1 MSAGW
6 ITRWEPEDPDF
17 WAGQGRRIARRNLW
31 LSVFAEHVGF
41 AVWSLWSVLVL
52 FMTPARGFALSADDK
67 FLLVSVVSLVGA
79 LLRLPYGFAVTR
91 FGGRTWTVFSA
102 LVLLVPVALAAVL
115 VRRADTPLWVLL
127 LCAAAAGAGGGNF
140 ASSMVNI
147 NRFFPERE
155 KGWALG
161 LNAGGG
167 NLGVATV
174 QLLGLLVAATA
185 GAAHPEALPVLFVP
199 ALLLA
204 ALLAHRRMDNLATG
218 TTDYGAY
225 RAALRDRHC
234 WTVSLLYVGS
244 FGSFIGFGFAFGLV
258 LQNDFGKSPAQAAAL
273 TFLGPL
279 LGSLSRPLGGRL
291 ADRFG
296 GARVTAWMFLAL
308 ACGAAGALAAATAGS
323 FAAFVAAFVVLF
335 VLTGLGN
342 GSTYKMIPARYA
354 ARAADAVEAGHDP
367 EAARA
372 EARRSSGAA
381 IAVSGAVGALGGV
394 GINLAF
400 RESYRMTGDARAAI
414 AAFLLFYGVCVAV
427 TWAAYLRRPA
437 AGRARPAAG
446 AGRLDGGLDGGPD
459 AGPDGGLD
467 AGADG
472 GPSSAPAAAPRES
485 RREDVP
491 RESRRNDVPR
501 GRTRERARAREMRS

>member
-1 MSAGW
+1 MTAGR
-6 ITRWEPEDPDF
+6 ISRWDPEDQEF
-17 WAGQGRRIARRNLW
+17 WARGGRRAARRNLW
-31 LSVFAEHVGF
+31 LSVYAEHIGF

-52 FMTPARGFALSADDK
+52 FLTPAHGYGLSADEK

-91 FGGRTWTVFSA
+91 FGGRTWTVCSA
-102 LVLLVPVALAAVL
+102 LVLLVPVAGAAVL
-115 VRRADTPLWVLL
+115 VRYPHTPLWALL
-127 LCAAAAGAGGGNF
+127 LCAAAAGLGGGNF

-174 QLLGLLVAATA
+174 QLLGLLLLATA
-185 GAAHPEALPVLFVP
+185 GAAHPEALPLLFIP

-204 ALLAHRRMDNLATG
+204 ALLAHRRMDNLPAAP
-218 TTDYGAY
+218 TDYGAY
-225 RAALRDRHC
+225 RRALRDRHC
-234 WTVSLLYVGS
+234 WLLSLLYVGT

-258 LQNDFGKSPAQAAAL
+258 LQNEFGKSPVQAAAF

-279 LGSLSRPLGGRL
+279 LGSLTRPLGGRL

-296 GARVTAWMFLAL
+296 GARVTAWTFLAL
-308 ACGAAGALAAATAGS
+308 AGGAAGSLAASAAGS
-323 FAAFVAAFVVLF
+323 FSGFVAVFVALF
-335 VLTGLGN
+335 VLTGVGN

-354 ARAADAVEAGHDP
+354 ARAADAVEAGLDP
-367 EAARA
+367 GEAQV
-372 EARRSSGAA
+372 EARRLTGAV

-400 RESYRMTGDARAAI
+400 RESYRTTGDSRAALF
-414 AAFLLFYGVCVAV
+414 AFLAFYGLCMVT
-427 TWAAYLRRPA
+427 TWAAYLRRPSRPGSRHVPTAVGSQEDPLPGA
-437 AGRARPAAG
+437 AE
-446 AGRLDGGLDGGPD
+446 
-459 AGPDGGLD
+459 
-467 AGADG
+467 
-472 GPSSAPAAAPRES
+472 RE
-485 RREDVP
+485 V
-491 RESRRNDVPR
+491 
-501 GRTRERARAREMRS
+501 RS

>member
-1 MSAGW
+1 MRAERIS
-6 ITRWEPEDPDF
+6 RWDPEDPQL
-17 WAGQGRRIARRNLW
+17 WERGGRRTARRNLW
-31 LSVFAEHVGF
+31 LSVYAEHIGF

-52 FMTPARGFALSADDK
+52 FLTPAHGYALSPDEK

-79 LLRLPYGFAVTR
+79 VLRLPYGFAVTR
-91 FGGRTWTVFSA
+91 FGGRTWTVCSA
-102 LVLLVPVALAAVL
+102 LVLLLPVVAAAVL
-115 VRRADTPLWVLL
+115 VRFPHTPLWAVL
-127 LCAAAAGAGGGNF
+127 LCAAAAGLGGGNF

-174 QLLGLLVAATA
+174 QLLGLLLLATA
-185 GAAHPEALPVLFVP
+185 GAAHPEALPLLFIP

-204 ALLAHRRMDNLATG
+204 ALLAHRYMDNLPAAP
-218 TTDYGAY
+218 TDYGAY
-225 RAALRDRHC
+225 RCALRDRHC
-234 WTVSLLYVGS
+234 WLLSLLYVGT

-258 LQNDFGKSPAQAAAL
+258 LQNEFGKSPVQAAAF

-279 LGSLSRPLGGRL
+279 LGSLTRPLGGRL

-296 GARVTAWMFLAL
+296 GARVTASTFLAL
-308 ACGAAGALAAATAGS
+308 AAGAAGSLAASAAGS
-323 FAAFVAAFVVLF
+323 FTGFVAVFVALF

-354 ARAADAVEAGHDP
+354 ARAADAVEAGLDP
-367 EAARA
+367 GEARA
-372 EARRSSGAA
+372 EARRLTGAV

-400 RESYRMTGDARAAI
+400 RESYRTTGDARAALF
-414 AAFLLFYGVCVAV
+414 AFLAFYGLCAAA
-427 TWAAYLRRPA
+427 TWAAYLRRPRRSGSRHVPTAAEPPEEPTPGA
-437 AGRARPAAG
+437 AGR
-446 AGRLDGGLDGGPD
+446 
-459 AGPDGGLD
+459 
-467 AGADG
+467 
-472 GPSSAPAAAPRES
+472 E
-485 RREDVP
+485 V
-491 RESRRNDVPR
+491 
-501 GRTRERARAREMRS
+501 RS